1 MYGVTVGG
9 APRQFAGVCRSA
21 TLQAC
26 SGACGI
32 STKRLTAGRGRPSA
46 RKKLAPPAPPT
57 PVRPSSRC
65 SDGGC
70 NLPSGRSPRRR
81 RRLTSDTLIELA
93 LGVSR
98 KETDFGEPIF
108 SLPAER
114 YPTNTCV
121 GYWAGARPLARLPP
135 PSHTLWPKPR
145 RPAGLFICARSFP
158 GQAVQRGS

>member
-1 MYGVTVGG
+1 MEARPGTLPG
-9 APRQFAGVCRSA
+9 FAVARRCKPAG
-21 TLQAC
+21 
-26 SGACGI
+26 GACGI
-32 STKRLTAGRGRPSA
+32 STKRPTAGRERPSA
-46 RKKLAPPAPPT
+46 RKKPAPPARLT

-65 SDGGC
+65 SNDGC

-81 RRLTSDTLIELA
+81 RRVTSDILIQA
-93 LGVSR
+93 RVSR
-98 KETDFGEPIF
+98 KETDFGQPIF

-145 RPAGLFICARSFP
+145 RPAGLFICAGSFP